1 MHGTGTDSIDKLPS
15 VITYETTLFIHCEIG
30 SSHIFIYCYG
40 SIPIE
45 GYCIVAVVLLIFLYQ
60 VTGGTTI
67 APQIIQLQP
76 QQMMTSQQAPPPGGI
91 QVAQLLGRPL
101 VLAIQYT
108 IDGTWIRQLRI
119 IRIRDNNLYKPICS
133 SSVGTYFLPQIN
145 KLHSPVLYYT

>member
-1 MHGTGTDSIDKLPS
+1 MRLF
-15 VITYETTLFIHCEIG
+15 VIHPLRD

-40 SIPIE
+40 SIPVE
-45 GYCIVAVVLLIFLYQ
+45 GYNIIEVLLLIFLYQ

-108 IDGTWIRQLRI
+108 IDGIWIRSLRI
-119 IRIRDNNLYKPICS
+119 YRIRPYKLYKPICS
-133 SSVGTYFLPQIN
+133 SSFGTYFLPQIN
-145 KLHSPVLYYT
+145 KLYSPVPYYT